1 MFAMAWLVGFVVLGG
16 AYVVLKHVFYAAGSV
31 GIIVEIVGGT
41 FFLVFLLR
49 KGRL

>member
-1 MFAMAWLVGFVVLGG
+1 M
-16 AYVVLKHVFYAAGSV
+16 KHLFYAAGSV

-41 FFLVFLLR
+41 FFLVYLLR